1 MDEYLKKNGFGS
13 LDKYNEYVHETSRMD
28 EASKDLG
35 KKIKSEQTTFDA
47 VYARLDTEKDISQI
61 ALDPRDV
68 EDLKE
73 ELKLEF
79 GKDFSDADIEK
90 ADKQFC
96 DYDNADPCTRRKMR
110 KYERDIEKR
119 DEHERES
126 GEVIERRYYHEH
138 DEYER

>member
-1 MDEYLKKNGFGS
+1 
-13 LDKYNEYVHETSRMD
+13 MD

-35 KKIKSEQTTFDA
+35 KKIKSEQTTFDV

-79 GKDFSDADIEK
+79 GKEFCDADIEK

-96 DYDNADPCTRRKMR
+96 DYDNADPSTRRKMR

>member
-1 MDEYLKKNGFGS
+1 MAKASND
-13 LDKYNEYVHETSRMD
+13 LD
-28 EASKDLG
+28 
-35 KKIKSEQTTFDA
+35 KKIKKEQTTFDA
-47 VYARLDTEKDISQI
+47 VYAKLDTEKDISQI
-61 ALDPRDV
+61 TLDPRDV
-68 EDLKE
+68 AEFKE

-96 DYDNADPCTRRKMR
+96 DYDNADPSTRRKMR

-126 GEVIERRYYHEH
+126 GEIIEHSYYHEH

>member
-1 MDEYLKKNGFGS
+1 
-13 LDKYNEYVHETSRMD
+13 MD

-96 DYDNADPCTRRKMR
+96 DYDNADPSTRRKMR
-110 KYERDIEKR
+110 NMKGTSKSVMSMKEKAAKSLNADITMSMMSMKGNARCSLEKFY
-119 DEHERES
+119 
-126 GEVIERRYYHEH
+126 ICLQMW
-138 DEYER
+138 